1 MFFDWNQTDLKI
13 VQLLQLPVTA
23 PHHAQV
29 LHNKMSDYVFL
40 KASGA
45 NWCPNWQPMQP
56 GSGETRPQIIG
67 L

>member
-29 LHNKMSDYVFL
+29 LNNMFSSRQVV
-40 KASGA
+40 
-45 NWCPNWQPMQP
+45 PN
-56 GSGETRPQIIG
+56 GVQIG
-67 L
+67 NQCNQVLVKRDPR